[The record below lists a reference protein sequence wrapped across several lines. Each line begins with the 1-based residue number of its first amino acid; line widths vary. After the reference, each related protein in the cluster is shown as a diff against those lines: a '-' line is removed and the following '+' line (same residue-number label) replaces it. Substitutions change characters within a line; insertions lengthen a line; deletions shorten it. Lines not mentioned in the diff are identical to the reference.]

1 MLECEK
7 NIGILEIDLVVFS
20 TNTFLCFFAT
30 HARFSLQI
38 CGLRGTPPRL
48 VVSFPSGDGHGSR
61 LGYQRDHKDRSYSVL
76 VNHFEAF

>member
-1 MLECEK
+1 MLEWEK

-30 HARFSLQI
+30 SLHSSL
-38 CGLRGTPPRL
+38 CLRGTPPRL
-48 VVSFPSGDGHGSR
+48 VVSFRSGDGHGSR
-61 LGYQRDHKDRSYSVL
+61 LGYQRDHKHRSYSVL